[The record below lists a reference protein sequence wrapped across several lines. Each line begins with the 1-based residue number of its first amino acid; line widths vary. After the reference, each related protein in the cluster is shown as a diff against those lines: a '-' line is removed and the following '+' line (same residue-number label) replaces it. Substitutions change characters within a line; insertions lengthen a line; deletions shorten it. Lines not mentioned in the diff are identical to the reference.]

1 MWHNDSKQKSSK
13 STGGKILAF
22 AVLFVLVFV
31 LASAVAPAAF
41 TSTALAQ
48 GNASAASS
56 SSAASSATSSDTAS
70 SGASATSSA
79 TSSSAASSSD
89 AASAA
94 TAATTTSANTK
105 IVRVGWYQS
114 DMFQEGASDEE
125 AKSGFCYDYLQKVA
139 DYTSWKYEYVYG
151 SWSELYDMLV
161 NGEID
166 FLGGVSITEE
176 RAGLMLFPNVE
187 MGVEDYYLCKKAGD
201 TTITSLDLST
211 LNGKKVGLI
220 YNNLMSDYT
229 EQWIA
234 AQGFD
239 IETVYF
245 DSFEE
250 RDAAL
255 EAGEIDLKTTTLD
268 DAYMSGEIKD
278 VATVG
283 KEPYYIAI
291 NKNRSDLLS
300 EFNDSV
306 ATITALDP
314 YLFLNLHYENYDAV
328 SSGVELTSSELSWLK
343 SHQTITVGYMDNY
356 LPYSDKDE
364 NGQVQGL
371 VTNALEKALE
381 ALNLQTTP
389 EIHYVAYAGYE
400 EMAAALREGKID
412 VAFPVSES
420 LWQLENEGIR
430 ASSQVVSDNGALFCK
445 PETLE
450 GTIET
455 IAVNANNSLQIA
467 YSQKVYPDAQLVY
480 YNTIDECLNG
490 VVEGKADGT
499 IMDALRVQYVL
510 ENDDYNNLTY
520 IQLNATTGKCFGVSP
535 DNKDFLLMLNRAIN
549 ILGTSYG
556 TEYSYQ
562 YVANFYT
569 YDLLDYAK
577 KYLHEIT
584 VVIAVCIVVIVVLAV
599 RSVRKKQRQIL
610 EKDQLKEQ
618 AEAAN
623 RAKSVFLFNMSHDIR
638 TPMNA
643 ILGFSDLMEKELDQ
657 PEKLKDHLG
666 KVKIA
671 GNYLLGLINNVL
683 EVARIDSGK
692 EQLDENIGNLTDVSV
707 VALFENDIKEKQ
719 LTHSISIDITH
730 KYAYVD
736 AQKLQ
741 EILSNLLSN
750 AIKYTPK
757 GGTIS
762 ASLKEESCTEPGY
775 ATYVYR
781 ISDTGIGMTEDFQRQ
796 IFDSFT
802 RERTSTESQ
811 IMGSGLGM
819 SIVKRLTDLM
829 GGTIEVESAPGKGT
843 TFTVTLQ
850 LRLANEQE
858 YSAQKLAGE
867 DEAALDLAGLNILLA
882 EDNGLNAEIALALLE
897 DAGAQVDLAKDGVEC
912 IDKIKLAAPGTYD
925 VILMDIQMPNLDGFG
940 ATTRIRN
947 MEDEQKANIPIVAM
961 TANAFDEDKQAAFA
975 AGMNGHIA
983 KPISANAIAK
993 ALAFVKR
1000 RDN

>member
-1 MWHNDSKQKSSK
+1 MNQNNQHGNGRGVFQLHCVKVA
-13 STGGKILAF
+13 TFFALIAF
-22 AVLFVLVFV
+22 VFV
-31 LASAVAPAAF
+31 LAAAVAPAAF

-56 SSAASSATSSDTAS
+56 TSSGDTAS
-70 SGASATSSA
+70 SGASA
-79 TSSSAASSSD
+79 AST
-89 AASAA
+89 A
-94 TAATTTSANTK
+94 TASANTK

-114 DMFQEGASDEE
+114 DMFQEGTSDEE

-151 SWSELYDMLV
+151 SWSELYDMLI

-176 RAGLMLFPNVE
+176 RTDLMLFPDVE
-187 MGVEDYYLCKKAGD
+187 MGVEDYHLCKKAGD
-201 TTITSLDLST
+201 TSISSLDLST

-234 AQGFD
+234 AQGLD

-250 RDAAL
+250 RDVAL

-268 DAYMSGEIKD
+268 DAYMSGEIRD

-291 NKNRSDLLS
+291 NKNRPDLLN
-300 EFNDSV
+300 ELNDSV
-306 ATITALDP
+306 ATVTALDP
-314 YLFLNLHYENYDAV
+314 YLFLNLHYENYEMV
-328 SSGVELTSSELSWLK
+328 SSGVELTSSELSWLN

-371 VTNALEKALE
+371 VTNALEEALE
-381 ALNLQTTP
+381 SLDLQTTP
-389 EIHYVAYAGYE
+389 EIHYIAYTGYE
-400 EMAAALREGKID
+400 EMTAALREGKID

-445 PETLE
+445 PETLD
-450 GTIET
+450 GNIET
-455 IAVNANNSLQIA
+455 IAVNVNNSLQIA

-520 IQLNATTGKCFGVSP
+520 IQLNATTGKCFGVIP
-535 DNKDFLLMLNRAIN
+535 DNKDLLLMLNRAIN

-577 KYLHEIT
+577 KYLPEIT
-584 VVIAVCIVVIVVLAV
+584 AVIAVCVLVIVALAL
-599 RSVRKKQRQIL
+599 RSVKKKQREVL

-775 ATYVYR
+775 ATYVYK

-829 GGTIEVESAPGKGT
+829 GGTIEVESAPGKGS
-843 TFTVTLQ
+843 TFTVTMR

-912 IDKIKLAAPGTYD
+912 VDKIKLAAPGTYD

>member
-1 MWHNDSKQKSSK
+1 
-13 STGGKILAF
+13 
-22 AVLFVLVFV
+22 
-31 LASAVAPAAF
+31 
-41 TSTALAQ
+41 
-48 GNASAASS
+48 
-56 SSAASSATSSDTAS
+56 
-70 SGASATSSA
+70 
-79 TSSSAASSSD
+79 
-89 AASAA
+89 
-94 TAATTTSANTK
+94 
-105 IVRVGWYQS
+105 
-114 DMFQEGASDEE
+114 MFQEGTSNEE

-151 SWSELYDMLV
+151 GWSELYDMLV

-176 RAGLMLFPNVE
+176 RTDLMLFPDTE

-201 TTITSLDLST
+201 TSITSLDLST

-229 EQWIA
+229 EEWIA
-234 AQGFD
+234 AQGLD

-250 RDAAL
+250 RNAAL

-268 DAYMSGEIKD
+268 AAYMSGETRD

-291 NKNRSDLLS
+291 NKNRPDLLN
-300 EFNDSV
+300 ELNDSV

-328 SSGVELTSSELSWLK
+328 SSGVELTSSELSWLN

-371 VTNALEKALE
+371 VTNALEEALE
-381 ALNLQTTP
+381 VLDLQTTP

-412 VAFPVSES
+412 VAFPVTES

-430 ASSQVVSDNGALFCK
+430 ASSQVVSDSGALFCK
-445 PETLE
+445 PEALE
-450 GTIET
+450 SNIET
-455 IAVNANNSLQIA
+455 IAVNANNSLQIT
-467 YSQKVYPDAQLVY
+467 YSQEVFPDAQLVY
-480 YNTIDECLNG
+480 YNTIDECLKA
-490 VVEGKADGT
+490 VVKDEADGT

-510 ENDDYNNLTY
+510 ENEDYNNLTY
-520 IQLNATTGKCFGVSP
+520 IQLSAATGKCFGVSP
-535 DNKDFLLMLNRAIN
+535 DNKDLLLMLNRAIN

-562 YVANFYT
+562 YMTSFYS
-569 YDLLDYAK
+569 YDLLDFAR
-577 KYLHEIT
+577 KYLSEIT
-584 VVIAVCIVVIVVLAV
+584 VVIILCIALIVVLSI
-599 RSVRKKQRQIL
+599 RSVRKKQRQVL

-719 LTHSISIDITH
+719 LTHTISIDITH

-750 AIKYTPK
+750 AIKYTPR

-762 ASLKEESCTEPGY
+762 AGLKEESCVKPGY
-775 ATYVYR
+775 ATYVYK

-811 IMGSGLGM
+811 VMGSGLGM

-829 GGTIEVESAPGKGT
+829 GGTVEVESAPGKGT

-850 LRLANEQE
+850 LRVASEQE
-858 YSAQKLAGE
+858 YSAQKVAGE
-867 DEAALDLAGLNILLA
+867 DEAALNLCGLNILLA

-897 DAGAQVDLAKDGVEC
+897 EAGAQVDHVKDGVEC
-912 IDKIKLAAPGTYD
+912 VNKIKLAAPGTYD

-975 AGMNGHIA
+975 AGMNGHIG

-993 ALAFVKR
+993 ALVFVKR